1 MVFNRTKAYGWIFI
15 FLFITFIPL
24 VIWLFISLMSS
35 KGSPETLLV
44 IMAILCSC
52 LDILFLI
59 LFIVYILQKKD
70 AITLQTDRV
79 ILKTYKEQ
87 VIEFKDIKDIRKH
100 CTYVGPRGGLIAASI
115 GILSSG
121 YIVFTLND
129 DKKIYIRD
137 IKNVSEVC
145 FVLREKILNIKR

>member
-24 VIWLFISLMSS
+24 VIWLFISLNSS

-52 LDILFLI
+52 LDFLFLI
-59 LFIVYILQKKD
+59 LFIVYILQKRD
-70 AITLQTDRV
+70 AITLQDDKV

-87 VIEFKDIKDIRKH
+87 VLEFKDIKDIRKH
-100 CTYVGPRGGLIAASI
+100 CTYIGRRSVIIASAI

>member
-24 VIWLFISLMSS
+24 VIWLFISLNSS
-35 KGSPETLLV
+35 KGNPETLLV
-44 IMAILCSC
+44 IMAVLCSC

-59 LFIVYILQKKD
+59 LFIVYILQKRD

-87 VIEFKDIKDIRKH
+87 VLEFKDIKDIRKH
-100 CTYVGPRGGLIAASI
+100 CTYIGPRSGIIASAI

-129 DKKIYIRD
+129 DRKIYIRD
-137 IKNVSEVC
+137 IKNVTEVC